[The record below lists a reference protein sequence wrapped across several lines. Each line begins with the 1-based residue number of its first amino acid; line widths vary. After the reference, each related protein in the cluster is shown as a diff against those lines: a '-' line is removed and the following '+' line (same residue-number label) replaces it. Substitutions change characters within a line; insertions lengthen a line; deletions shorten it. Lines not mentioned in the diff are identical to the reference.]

1 MMGAYTFCVG
11 AFPVLLP
18 EVGVALALANW
29 QLGVVAGAFGFAR
42 MMTNIPAGLF
52 VTHHPRR
59 ALVCAPVLM
68 LAGMALVTSGGQG
81 FAWLVLGQVLTG
93 MGYTLANL
101 ASVTVILR
109 SRAAQGLASTL
120 NIFEFSAM
128 LAVLS
133 AVTLTGL
140 LPKVL
145 PWNIV
150 FLIGCSPM
158 LIGVAALRG
167 VLNHVEPAAGAQP
180 WFARIGTGAS
190 EPRGGTRSV
199 VLLACAVGGTVA
211 LTYTTLA
218 SFLVPLRGS
227 REFGLDRAGIAQLLM
242 LVQVCDIVALLP
254 VGALADA
261 RGTPRVLA
269 AGLSTLAGAMA
280 LIGFGGLPHVVVGCG
295 LFGLSMA
302 GWNLPLALL
311 RSATP
316 ASQVA
321 WRTALY
327 RVCVDGGMFLGPV
340 LSGILAGT
348 YPRLLPGVTMIV
360 LALLAGALILA
371 RPARVG

>member
-18 EVGVALALANW
+18 EVGVALGLANW
-29 QLGVVAGAFGFAR
+29 QLGIVAGAFGFAR
-42 MMTNIPAGLF
+42 MVTNIPAGLL
-52 VTHHPRR
+52 VTHRPRR
-59 ALVCAPVLM
+59 ALIGGPVLM
-68 LAGMALVTSGGQG
+68 LVGMALVTSGGHG
-81 FAWLVLGQVLTG
+81 FTWLVLGQVLVGT
-93 MGYTLANL
+93 GYTLANL
-101 ASVTVILR
+101 ASVTTILR
-109 SRAAQGLASTL
+109 SKASQGLASTL
-120 NIFEFSAM
+120 NIFELSAM
-128 LAVLS
+128 IAVLS

-140 LPKVL
+140 LPKLL
-145 PWNIV
+145 PWNIA

-167 VLNHVEPAAGAQP
+167 VLNHVDPAPTQP
-180 WFARIGTGAS
+180 RFGRMDTGAS
-190 EPRGGTRSV
+190 GPRGSARSV
-199 VLLACAVGGTVA
+199 VMLAFAAGGTVA

-242 LVQVCDIVALLP
+242 LVQICDIIALLP

-269 AGLSTLAGAMA
+269 AGLLTLAGATA
-280 LIGFGGLPHVVVGCG
+280 LIGLGAFPYVVAGCG

-302 GWNLPLALL
+302 GWMLPLGLL

-340 LSGILAGT
+340 LSGILAST
-348 YPRLLPGVTMIV
+348 YPRLLPSVLVIV
-360 LALLAGALILA
+360 LALLAGALVLA
-371 RPARVG
+371 RRRAGL